1 MIADSVLL
9 PQEDKMHE
17 TAWMA
22 LDALGRRPMTRRQ
35 ALALLGASL
44 TAPLFS
50 GCATSPVTG
59 ETIFVGMS
67 EAQEIALDRQLA
79 PQQFSQ
85 DLGPIPQA
93 SVNAYVSEVG
103 ARVHAVSHRPSLPYS
118 YRGLNANY
126 LNAYTFPA
134 GSVGVTRALLVRLDD
149 EAQLAAVL
157 GHEIGHVNARHS
169 AQQQAKAMLAQVA
182 LTALDAAT
190 SRSDWGQWLVQGG
203 AVGAS
208 ALLASYSREQEREAD
223 YLGQRYMVLAG
234 YPASAMVRLHQILLE
249 EEKTRPGLIETMFS
263 THPLTQE
270 RIQRAQWLAETEF
283 ADGERFP
290 VQRER
295 FMDRTAPL
303 RALRPT
309 IERCG
314 RGEEAMGAKKLAEA
328 EQHFREAVKLTPDD
342 YAANVRL
349 AQTLLAR
356 GRLDEARAY
365 AEHARS
371 VYPQEAQAHKVLA
384 ATALQQRRFDE
395 ALVALETYDR
405 LLPGDTGITFLRGV
419 SLEGLGRR
427 QEAARLYADVLQ
439 RTGGRGQAAAYARQR
454 LRQWGYVR

>member
-1 MIADSVLL
+1 MR
-9 PQEDKMHE
+9 E
-17 TAWMA
+17 TAWMMSNFT
-22 LDALGRRPMTRRQ
+22 GREPMTRREV
-35 ALALLGASL
+35 LKLLGASL
-44 TAPLFS
+44 AAPLFS

-79 PQQFSQ
+79 PQQFSL
-85 DLGPIPQA
+85 DLGPIQQT

-103 ARVHAVSHRPSLPYS
+103 ARVHAVSHRPNMPYS
-118 YRGLNANY
+118 YRVLNANY
-126 LNAYTFPA
+126 LNAYSFPG
-134 GSVGVTRALLVRLDD
+134 GSIGTMRSLVVRLDD
-149 EAQLAAVL
+149 EAQLAALL

-169 AQQQAKAMLAQVA
+169 AQQQAKSLVAQVA

-190 SRSDWGQWLVQGG
+190 SKNDWGQFLVQGG
-203 AVGAS
+203 SIGAS

-234 YPASAMVRLHQILLE
+234 YPASGMARLHQVLLE
-249 EEKTRPGLIETMFS
+249 EEKSQPGLLETMFAS
-263 THPLTQE
+263 HPMAQE
-270 RIQRAQWLAETEF
+270 RYQRAQWLAETEF
-283 ADGERFP
+283 ADSERFP

-365 AEHARS
+365 AEHARA

-395 ALVALETYDR
+395 ALIALETYDR

-427 QEAARLYADVLQ
+427 QEAARLYAEVLQ

-454 LRQWGYVR
+454 LVQWGYLR

>member
-1 MIADSVLL
+1 MHDS
-9 PQEDKMHE
+9 
-17 TAWMA
+17 AWMTCDPA
-22 LDALGRRPMTRRQ
+22 GRRPMTRRE
-35 ALALLGASL
+35 ALKLLGASL

-50 GCATSPVTG
+50 GCATSPITG

-67 EAQEIALDRQLA
+67 EAQEIALDRKLA

-85 DLGPIPQA
+85 DLGPIQQA
-93 SVNAYVSEVG
+93 SVNAYVGEVG
-103 ARVHAVSHRPSLPYS
+103 ARVHAVSHRPHLPYS

-190 SRSDWGQWLVQGG
+190 SRSEWGQLLVQGG
-203 AVGAS
+203 ALGAS

-223 YLGQRYMVLAG
+223 YLGQRYLVLAG
-234 YPASAMVRLHQILLE
+234 YPASAMVRLHQVLLE
-249 EEKTRPGLIETMFS
+249 EEKNQLGLLETMFS
-263 THPLTQE
+263 THPMTQE

-314 RGEEAMGAKKLAEA
+314 RGEEAMGAKKLTEA
-328 EQHFREAVKLTPDD
+328 EQHFREAITLTPDD
-342 YAANVRL
+342 YAANLRL
-349 AQTLLAR
+349 AQILLAR
-356 GRLDEARAY
+356 GRLDEARSY
-365 AEHARS
+365 AEHARA

-384 ATALQQRRFDE
+384 AAALQQRRYEE
-395 ALVALETYDR
+395 ALVALDAYDR
-405 LLPGDTGITFLRGV
+405 LLPGDAGITFLRGV

-439 RTGGRGQAAAYARQR
+439 RSGGQGQAATYARQR
-454 LRQWGYVR
+454 LRQWGYLR

>member
-1 MIADSVLL
+1 MTPDPAS
-9 PQEDKMHE
+9 
-17 TAWMA
+17 
-22 LDALGRRPMTRRQ
+22 RRPLTRREV
-35 ALALLGASL
+35 LKLLGASL
-44 TAPLFS
+44 AAPLFS

-59 ETIFVGMS
+59 QTIFVGMS

-85 DLGPIPQA
+85 DLGPIQQA
-93 SVNAYVSEVG
+93 SVNAYVGEVG
-103 ARVHAVSHRPSLPYS
+103 AKVQAVSHRPHLPYS

-182 LTALDAAT
+182 LTTLDAAT
-190 SRSDWGQWLVQGG
+190 SGSEWGQLLVQGG
-203 AVGAS
+203 ALGTSV
-208 ALLASYSREQEREAD
+208 LLASYSREQEREAD
-223 YLGQRYMVLAG
+223 YLGQRYLVLAG
-234 YPASAMVRLHQILLE
+234 YPASAMVRLHQVLLQ
-249 EEKTRPGLIETMFS
+249 EEKNQPGLLETMFS
-263 THPLTQE
+263 THPMTQE

-290 VQRER
+290 AQRER

-314 RGEEAMGAKKLAEA
+314 RGEEAMGAKKLTEA
-328 EQHFREAVKLTPDD
+328 EQHFREAIRHTPDD
-342 YAANVRL
+342 YAANLRL

-356 GRLDEARAY
+356 GRVDEARSY
-365 AEHARS
+365 AEHART

-384 ATALQQRRFDE
+384 AAALQQRRYDQ
-395 ALVALETYDR
+395 ALIALDAYDR

-419 SLEGLGRR
+419 SLEGLGLR
-427 QEAARLYADVLQ
+427 QDAARLYAEVLQ
-439 RTGGRGQAAAYARQR
+439 RTGGQGQAAVYARRR
-454 LRQWGYVR
+454 LRQWGYLR

>member
-1 MIADSVLL
+1 
-9 PQEDKMHE
+9 MHD
-17 TAWMA
+17 TAWMT
-22 LDALGRRPMTRRQ
+22 LDPASHRPLTRREV
-35 ALALLGASL
+35 LKLLGASL
-44 TAPLFS
+44 AAPLFS

-59 ETIFVGMS
+59 QTIFVGMS

-85 DLGPIPQA
+85 DLGPIQQA

-103 ARVHAVSHRPSLPYS
+103 ARVQAVSHRPHLPYS

-182 LTALDAAT
+182 LTTLDAAT
-190 SRSDWGQWLVQGG
+190 SRSDWGQLLVQGG
-203 AVGAS
+203 ALGAS
-208 ALLASYSREQEREAD
+208 VLLASYSREQEREAD
-223 YLGQRYMVLAG
+223 YLGQRYLVLAG
-234 YPASAMVRLHQILLE
+234 YPASAMVRLHQVLLQ
-249 EEKTRPGLIETMFS
+249 EEKNQPGLLETMFS
-263 THPLTQE
+263 THPMTQE

-314 RGEEAMGAKKLAEA
+314 RGEEAMGAKKLTEA
-328 EQHFREAVKLTPDD
+328 EQHFREAIRHTPDD
-342 YAANVRL
+342 YAANLRL

-356 GRLDEARAY
+356 GRVDEARSY
-365 AEHARS
+365 AEHART

-384 ATALQQRRFDE
+384 AAALQQRRYDQ
-395 ALVALETYDR
+395 ALIALDAYDR

-419 SLEGLGRR
+419 SLEGLGLR
-427 QEAARLYADVLQ
+427 QDAARLYAEVLQ
-439 RTGGRGQAAAYARQR
+439 RTGGQGQAAVYARRR